1 MAEPK
6 KDASIVRSIPV
17 GSLNPSRYINN
28 KTFFSDTETVSSLV
42 DKLNNE
48 SSFAPIGVVTAQI
61 IAKEKS
67 GGGGFSD
74 LFDIFF
80 GKGKKPITTS
90 MFYVYVDNYHSDI
103 RDKITTEN
111 APYLLT
117 SVPVIGET
125 ELEVGNLIEIY
136 IGENVSRGRFIKKVD
151 STVPKPQII
160 NNTTIINN
168 NCTVPSAQVATP
180 PPVRRSYQPSVD
192 SIGYVQAIYELER
205 ALLAD
210 KESKFPITI
219 KKVIFPFNA
228 EISADLKTSIDNM
241 FAKAQTFNQ
250 NYINSVSKDN
260 PNIPWVV
267 AASERLKTV
276 EFTNKVAPLTGP
288 AAEGALASIP
298 GPIILELESEGGTAT
313 TSTTA
318 TPNAQGFVDKFNDL
332 MRQDV
337 SGSNAAQQG
346 TPGPILAYEMS
357 QETANTLHINFGTTR
372 TSTIDAIR
380 QTERQLNT
388 FIGNLERTA
397 AVPPSGANNATG
409 ASPSPTAQ
417 PINCATDGT
426 GRVVK
431 GNVTA
436 PNPPDPPPPADQD
449 LAPVAVWNDV
459 FVDKSKHSFK
469 PHGILVH
476 TSVTSDCKSAISV
489 LKRSKP
495 PLSVHTSTDKFGK
508 SEQHL
513 RLNQRPIAQNGLNP
527 YYYAVETCHLWRSM
541 LNGSG
546 PANQKQLEGVF
557 KVVQKICEKAFS
569 GIACKVLPAN
579 HPAYPGQFILGP
591 LPGSDGATGK
601 FSYPV
606 QASRGN
612 IIAHSSFAG
621 TDHGDG
627 LGEILYIHFRLKGQA
642 PAKAYANLL
651 KAYKRARE
659 AKYQSIKFDK
669 AYAKLYIN
677 NPTTGILERAKDE
690 KGNPKS
696 AVQEG
701 ASRGIKVIKISDL
714 T

>member
-17 GSLNPSRYINN
+17 GSLNPSRYISN

-42 DKLNNE
+42 EKLNNE
-48 SSFAPIGVVTAQI
+48 SLVGPTGVVTAQI

-67 GGGGFSD
+67 GGGAFSD

-80 GKGKKPITTS
+80 GKGKTPTATN

-219 KKVIFPFNA
+219 KKVTFPFNA

-260 PNIPWVV
+260 PNIPWVL
-267 AASERLKTV
+267 AASERLKTA
-276 EFTNKVAPLTGP
+276 EFTNLVAPLTGP
-288 AAEGALASIP
+288 AAEAGLASVP
-298 GPIILELESEGGTAT
+298 GPIILELESEGGKT
-313 TSTTA
+313 TDAS
-318 TPNAQGFVDKFNDL
+318 GFVNKFNDL

-346 TPGPILAYEMS
+346 TPGPVSAYEMS
-357 QETANTLHINFGTTR
+357 QETENTLHINFGTTR

-409 ASPSPTAQ
+409 SAPSPTAQ
-417 PINCATDGT
+417 PVNCATDGT
-426 GRVVK
+426 GQVVD

-436 PNPPDPPPPADQD
+436 PNPPAPPPPADQN
-449 LAPVAVWNDV
+449 LAPVAPWKDV
-459 FVDKSKHSFK
+459 FVKKSPYKFN

-476 TSVTSDCKSAISV
+476 TSVTRNCEVAIRV
-489 LKRSKP
+489 LNKKK
-495 PLSVHTSTDKFGK
+495 LSVHTSTDTDGK

-513 RLNQRPIAQNGLNP
+513 RLNQRCVAHNALNRTF
-527 YYYAVETCHLWRSM
+527 YGVETCHNIGSM
-541 LNGSG
+541 LQGKSAKQ
-546 PANQKQLEGVF
+546 PASQKQLEGVF

-579 HPAYPGQFILGP
+579 HPAYPGKFILGP
-591 LPGSDGATGK
+591 LPTDEKNGK
-601 FSYPV
+601 FSYPL
-606 QASRGN
+606 QAPRGS
-612 IIAHSSFAG
+612 IIAHCNFAG

-627 LGEILYIHFRLKGQA
+627 LGEILYIHFRLKGQS
-642 PAKAYANLL
+642 PEKAYTNLK

-659 AKYQSIKFDK
+659 AKYKSIQFDK
-669 AYAKLYIN
+669 AYAPIYVLDA
-677 NPTTGILERAKDE
+677 TGKKVRQKNE
-690 KGNPKS
+690 KGKGVS
-696 AVQEG
+696 GVQQNKKR
-701 ASRGIKVIKISDL
+701 AIKVIDISDL

>member
-28 KTFFSDTETVSSLV
+28 KTFFSDTETVSTLV

-48 SSFAPIGVVTAQI
+48 SLVGPTGVVTAQI

-80 GKGKKPITTS
+80 GKDKRKTATN

-125 ELEVGNLIEIY
+125 ELEEGNLIEIY

-168 NCTVPSAQVATP
+168 NCTVPSAEVATP

-219 KKVIFPFNA
+219 KKVTFPFNA

-260 PNIPWVV
+260 PNIPWVL
-267 AASERLKTV
+267 AASERLKTA
-276 EFTNKVAPLTGP
+276 EFTNPVAPLTGP
-288 AAEGALASIP
+288 AAEAGLASVP
-298 GPIILELESEGGTAT
+298 GPIILELESEGGNT
-313 TSTTA
+313 TDAS
-318 TPNAQGFVDKFNDL
+318 GFVSKFNDL

-346 TPGPILAYEMS
+346 TPGPVSAYEMS
-357 QETANTLHINFGTTR
+357 QETGNTLHINFGTTR

-409 ASPSPTAQ
+409 GSPSPTAQ
-417 PINCATDGT
+417 PVNCATGGSGQTVD
-426 GRVVK
+426 

-436 PNPPDPPPPADQD
+436 PNPPAPPPPANLN
-449 LAPVAVWNDV
+449 LAPVAPWEDV
-459 FVDKSKHSFK
+459 FVKKSRYSFS
-469 PHGILVH
+469 PHGIVVH
-476 TSVTSDCKSAISV
+476 TSVTKNCEVAVRV
-489 LKRSKP
+489 LNQKG
-495 PLSVHTSTDKFGK
+495 LSVHASTDLDGTSK
-508 SEQHL
+508 QHL
-513 RLNQRPIAQNGLNP
+513 PLNKRCVAHGGLNK
-527 YYYAVETCHLWRSM
+527 YYYGVETCHKIGSM
-541 LNGSG
+541 LQGKSTKQ
-546 PANQKQLEGVF
+546 PASQKQLEGVF
-557 KVVQKICEKAFS
+557 KVAQEICKKVFKPK

-579 HPAYPGQFILGP
+579 HPQYPGQFVLGP
-591 LPGSDGATGK
+591 LPGGYS
-601 FSYPV
+601 FPV
-606 QASRGN
+606 QTSNRGS
-612 IIAHSSFAG
+612 IIAHGSFAG

-627 LGEILYIHFRLKGQA
+627 FGEILYIHFRLKGQS
-642 PAKAYANLL
+642 PEKAYNNLK

-659 AKYQSIKFDK
+659 AKYKSIQFDK
-669 AYAKLYIN
+669 AYAPIYVLDASGKKV
-677 NPTTGILERAKDE
+677 RQKDE
-690 KGNPKS
+690 NNKGVS
-696 AVQEG
+696 GVQQNKK
-701 ASRGIKVIKISDL
+701 RFIKVIKIDDL

>member
-28 KTFFSDTETVSSLV
+28 KTFFSDTETVSGLV
-42 DKLNNE
+42 DKLNSE

-61 IAKEKS
+61 IEKEKS

-80 GKGKKPITTS
+80 GKDKEKTVTN

-210 KESKFPITI
+210 KKSRRPITI
-219 KKVIFPFNA
+219 KKVTFPFNA

-276 EFTNKVAPLTGP
+276 EFNNPLPSGLTGQ
-288 AAEGALASIP
+288 AAEAALASVP
-298 GPIILELESEGGTAT
+298 GPIILELESEGGKT
-313 TSTTA
+313 TD
-318 TPNAQGFVDKFNDL
+318 AQGFVNKFNDL
-332 MRQDV
+332 MRRDV

-346 TPGPILAYEMS
+346 TPGPVSAYEMS
-357 QETANTLHINFGTTR
+357 QETGNTLHINFGTTR

-388 FIGNLERTA
+388 FIGNLERTS

-409 ASPSPTAQ
+409 SAPSPTAQ
-417 PINCATDGT
+417 PVNCATDGT
-426 GRVVK
+426 GQVVA

-436 PNPPDPPPPADQD
+436 PNPPAPPPPADQN
-449 LAPVAVWNDV
+449 LAPVAPWKDV
-459 FVDKSKHSFK
+459 FVKKSPYKFN

-476 TSVTSDCKSAISV
+476 TSVTSNCEVAVRV
-489 LKRSKP
+489 LNKKG
-495 PLSVHTSTDKFGK
+495 LSVHTSTDTTGK

-513 RLNQRPIAQNGLNP
+513 RLNQRCVAHNALNP
-527 YYYAVETCHLWRSM
+527 TFYGVETCHNIGSM
-541 LNGSG
+541 LQEKKARQ
-546 PANQKQLEGVF
+546 PASQIQLEGVF

-591 LPGSDGATGK
+591 LPGSDGVTGK

-606 QASRGN
+606 QASRGS
-612 IIAHSSFAG
+612 IIAHCSYAG

-669 AYAKLYIN
+669 AYAPIYVLDASGKKVRQKN
-677 NPTTGILERAKDE
+677 E
-690 KGNPKS
+690 KGKGVS
-696 AVQEG
+696 GVQQNVK
-701 ASRGIKVIKISDL
+701 RFIKVIKIADL